1 MRFAVR
7 KRKQTPAIIIVSL
20 IDVLIV
26 LLIFMMVSTS
36 FKQRPSIQ
44 LALPESKQAAQE
56 GVSQENLV
64 ITIANKEPFL
74 YLEARPVTIEKLEQE
89 VSAHVR
95 RNPKTTLSF
104 RADAQAPVGQIVRLM
119 DMAKTL
125 KISKVNLLTQN
136 PAK

>member
-1 MRFAVR
+1 MRFALR

-44 LALPESKQAAQE
+44 LALPESKQSTQE
-56 GVSQENLV
+56 GGSQENMV
-64 ITIANKEPFL
+64 VTIASKEPFL
-74 YLEARPVTIEKLEQE
+74 YLEARPVTLERLEEE
-89 VSAHVR
+89 VSSQIK
-95 RNPKTTLSF
+95 RNPRTTLSL
-104 RADAQAPVGQIVRLM
+104 RADAQAPVGQVVRLM
-119 DMAKTL
+119 DLAKTL